1 MLNSLYNGEIDFIEP
16 NAKPETIDE
25 LDSKKED
32 GFGNKS
38 IQTSGYMAIL
48 VLMRVKFLI
57 LQLDK

>member
-25 LDSKKED
+25 LDSKKKMD
-32 GFGNKS
+32 LVTNQSKL
-38 IQTSGYMAIL
+38 QDMAIL